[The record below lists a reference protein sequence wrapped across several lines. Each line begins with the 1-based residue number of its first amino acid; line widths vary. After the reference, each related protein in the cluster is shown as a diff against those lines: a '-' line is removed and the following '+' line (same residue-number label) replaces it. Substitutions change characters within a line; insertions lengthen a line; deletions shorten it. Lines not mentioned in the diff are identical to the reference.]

1 MSKLLLLFI
10 LIGFS
15 GCSTTSTFSIK
26 TEPPQ
31 AEIYYLAN
39 DDSPKKSLGK
49 SPISIPME
57 ELKSTIKEIEAGEFF
72 KLSIEK
78 EGFISQTY
86 AIPATQF
93 GTTIAEIDVKLK
105 QGENEN
111 QKKLAKEILDQLFL
125 AQKFA
130 LAQEF
135 ERAQIE
141 IDKILKQFPE
151 FSNALSMRAAI
162 YFAQKNYSESTKW
175 YELAIKSDPK
185 MDEAVKMLAKI
196 KSITSGA
203 RQPSD
208 EKSKTGQNK

>member
-1 MSKLLLLFI
+1 MYDNKAMSKLLLLFI

-111 QKKLAKEILDQLFL
+111 QKKI
-125 AQKFA
+125 
-130 LAQEF
+130 
-135 ERAQIE
+135 
-141 IDKILKQFPE
+141 
-151 FSNALSMRAAI
+151 S
-162 YFAQKNYSESTKW
+162 
-175 YELAIKSDPK
+175 
-185 MDEAVKMLAKI
+185 
-196 KSITSGA
+196 
-203 RQPSD
+203 
-208 EKSKTGQNK
+208 